1 MGLVLLRDP
10 KKSLVSIRA
19 IAFDFDGVLAESVDI
34 KTRAYSLLFK
44 GEGDQSI
51 RQIVDFHLKNGGISR
66 FEKIRKIY
74 NDILNRP
81 LSETHYHELC
91 VQFSNLVVEEVV
103 LAPWV
108 NGAEEFLIKNEK
120 KYTFAVVSGTPED
133 ELKKIVQRREMEHF
147 FDSVRG
153 SPKNKVTLLGELM
166 DTYQLKPKEMVFI
179 GDAETDWHA
188 AREVGLPF
196 IWRHS
201 PKTVSIEGYTGLRLT
216 SLGELEETLR
226 KIPFQTFS

>member
-1 MGLVLLRDP
+1 M
-10 KKSLVSIRA
+10 
-19 IAFDFDGVLAESVDI
+19 
-34 KTRAYSLLFK
+34 
-44 GEGDQSI
+44 
-51 RQIVDFHLKNGGISR
+51 
-66 FEKIRKIY
+66 
-74 NDILNRP
+74 
-81 LSETHYHELC
+81 
-91 VQFSNLVVEEVV
+91 QFSNLVVEEVV

-166 DTYQLKPKEMVFI
+166 DKYQLKPKEMVFI

-201 PKTVSIEGYTGLRLT
+201 PGAVNIADYTGLRLS
-216 SLGELEETLR
+216 SLDELEEILR
-226 KIPFQTFS
+226 KLSFLNR